1 LKKRLF
7 DGFVRAVSATL
18 PVRVAD
24 CSYNAEQII
33 SGIKRAAGNGASVIC
48 LHELCVTGYTC
59 GDLFLQDT
67 LIKSARAAL
76 SRIAR
81 ESADL
86 PLIAAVGLPLVHE
99 SKLYNVAAILSGG
112 KVLGFVPKTY
122 IPNYGE
128 FYEARY
134 FAPAPPDT
142 QTARFDEY
150 DVPFG
155 TRLLFRCETDEN
167 FTLAAEICE
176 DLWASSPPSA
186 AHTAAGATIVLNPSA
201 SNETVGKAQY
211 RKALAALQSGRCVC
225 AYLYS
230 CAGRGESTSDVVFSG
245 HDIIC
250 ENGAALAESKPF
262 AGGWAEADID
272 LNALAFDRRKM
283 NSWRSNSSGYRVVGF
298 SRRVPLSELKR
309 RVAAHPFVPDDAD
322 ERGARCEAIL
332 DMQVAGLEKRLTH
345 TGAKTALIGISGGL
359 DSCLAL
365 LVTERAMKRLGRP
378 VSDISTLTMPCFGTT
393 ARTKSNALALCEALG
408 VPCGEIDITEAVRRH
423 LADIGV
429 AEDSRGVVYENAQAR
444 VRTLVLMDIANKT
457 GGLVI
462 GTGDLSE
469 LALGWST
476 YNGDHMSM
484 YGVNA
489 GVPKT
494 LVRHI
499 VRYAADTAPS
509 LRKVLEDIL
518 ATPVSPELLPSSDG
532 NIGQKTEDIIG
543 PYELHDFFL
552 YHAMR
557 WGRSPSR
564 ILPLAETAF
573 GVAYDA
579 REILNWMK
587 VFYARFFSQQF
598 KRSCLPDGPKIGSVS
613 LSPRGDW
620 RMPSDAAVSEWTK
633 ELDDLAD
640 EIGERERRQ

>member
-1 LKKRLF
+1 M
-7 DGFVRAVSATL
+7 
-18 PVRVAD
+18 
-24 CSYNAEQII
+24 
-33 SGIKRAAGNGASVIC
+33 KRAAGDGASVIC

-59 GDLFLQDT
+59 GDLFSQDT
-67 LIKSARAAL
+67 LIKSARVAL

-81 ESADL
+81 ESAEL
-86 PLIAAVGLPLVHE
+86 PLVAAVGLPLVFE

-112 KVLGFVPKTY
+112 KVLGFVPKTH
-122 IPNYGE
+122 IPNYCE
-128 FYEARY
+128 FYEMRH
-134 FAPAPPDT
+134 FTPAPLET
-142 QTARFDEY
+142 QTARFDGY

-155 TRLLFRCETDEN
+155 TRLLFRRRSDEN

-176 DLWASSPPSA
+176 DLWVPSPPSA
-186 AHTAAGATIVLNPSA
+186 AHAAAGAAIILNLSA
-201 SNETVGKAQY
+201 SNETVGKARY
-211 RKALAALQSGRCVC
+211 RRTLAALQSGRCVC

-230 CAGRGESTSDVVFSG
+230 CAGRGESTTDVVFSG

-250 ENGAALAESKPF
+250 ENGVTLAESAPF

-272 LNALAFDRRKM
+272 LHALAFDRRKM
-283 NSWRSNSSGYRVVGF
+283 NSWRSSPSDYRVVEF
-298 SRRVPLSELKR
+298 SCPGGAPPRALKR
-309 RVAAHPFVPDDAD
+309 RVPSHPFVPDDEG

-332 DMQVAGLEKRLTH
+332 DIQVAGLEKRLAH
-345 TGAKTALIGISGGL
+345 TGAKTALIGVSGGL

-378 VSDISTLTMPCFGTT
+378 ASDISALTMPCFGTT
-393 ARTKSNALALCEALG
+393 ARTKSNALALCVALG
-408 VPCGEIDITEAVRRH
+408 VPCAEIDITDTVRRH

-444 VRTLVLMDIANKT
+444 ARTLVLMDLANKT
-457 GGLVI
+457 GGLVV

-469 LALGWST
+469 MALGWST

-499 VRYAADTAPS
+499 VKYAADTVPA

-518 ATPVSPELLPSSDG
+518 ATPVSPELLPPSDG
-532 NIGQKTEDIIG
+532 KIEQKTEDIIG

-552 YHAMR
+552 YHTVR

-564 ILPLAETAF
+564 ILPLAEIAF
-573 GVAYDA
+573 GGAYTA
-579 REILNWMK
+579 REILKWMR
-587 VFYARFFSQQF
+587 VFYERFFAQQF

-633 ELDDLAD
+633 ELDGLGNEITED
-640 EIGERERRQ
+640 EALS

>member
-1 LKKRLF
+1 MKRRF
-7 DGFVRAVSATL
+7 FEGFVRVVSATL
-18 PVRVAD
+18 PIRVAD

-33 SGIKRAAGNGASVIC
+33 SGMKRAVAHGASVIC

-67 LIKSARAAL
+67 LINSARAAL
-76 SRIAR
+76 ERIAR

-86 PLIAAVGLPLVHE
+86 PLIAAVGLPLAHE
-99 SKLYNVAAILSGG
+99 SKLYNAAAMLSGG

-128 FYEARY
+128 FYEMRH
-134 FAPAPPDT
+134 FTPAPPET
-142 QTARFDEY
+142 QTARFDGY

-155 TRLLFRCETDEN
+155 TRLLFRCASDEN

-176 DLWASSPPSA
+176 DLWVPSPPSA
-186 AHTAAGATIVLNPSA
+186 AHAAAGATVILNLSA

-211 RKALAALQSGRCVC
+211 RRALAALQSGRCAC

-230 CAGRGESTSDVVFSG
+230 CAGRGESTSDIVFSG

-250 ENGAALAESKPF
+250 ENGTPLAESMPF
-262 AGGWAEADID
+262 ADGWAEADID
-272 LNALAFDRRKM
+272 IYALAFDRRKM
-283 NSWRSNSSGYRVVGF
+283 NSWRSSASGYRVVEF
-298 SRRVPLSELKR
+298 LCSASLPELKR
-309 RVAAHPFVPDDAD
+309 RVHSRPFVPDDAN
-322 ERGARCEAIL
+322 ERSARCEAIL
-332 DMQVAGLEKRLTH
+332 DMQVAGLEKRLAH
-345 TGAKTALIGISGGL
+345 TGAKTALIGVSGGL

-365 LVTERAMKRLGRP
+365 LVAERAMKRLGRP
-378 VSDISTLTMPCFGTT
+378 VSDISALTMPCFGTT

-408 VPCGEIDITEAVRRH
+408 VPCGEIDITGAVRRH

-444 VRTLVLMDIANKT
+444 VRTLVLMDLANKT

-499 VRYAADTAPS
+499 VKYAADTAPA

-518 ATPVSPELLPSSDG
+518 ATPVSPELLPPSDG
-532 NIGQKTEDIIG
+532 KIEQKTEDIIG

-552 YHAMR
+552 YHAVR

-564 ILPLAETAF
+564 ILPLAEIAF
-573 GVAYDA
+573 DGVYNAG
-579 REILNWMK
+579 EILKWMK
-587 VFYARFFSQQF
+587 VFYARFFAQQF

-620 RMPSDAAVSEWTK
+620 RMPSDAAVSEWTR
-633 ELDDLAD
+633 ELEDL
-640 EIGERERRQ
+640 